1 MTSVASAI
9 ASLLYDHDT
18 VIVPGLG
25 AFVRQVES
33 AHVNVITNEFQ
44 RPSSQLSFDPR
55 QREENT
61 LVIESLMASDGLT
74 NDEARTAIATFVNDC
89 FAHLKEEG
97 AMPLP
102 GLGTLA
108 RDEHQNLV
116 FEPEDTNFNGD
127 AFGLEDLNPE
137 PVYGTENGDSP
148 SRFNIPSAQG
158 NALGSIEPV
167 DPIEPIEPV
176 KPTEPVNPIEPT
188 PSPRRSLWWLWLL
201 LLLLAAAGVAL
212 WYFQFRPGPT
222 KPWPVPSLQ
231 RPERP
236 QRLTTVTTDTLMVQ
250 EDTVKTA
257 PVETPTETIV
267 EPPIETPKPETPEVT
282 PKETPTVTPTDS
294 GTVKVITPEPTSK
307 AFIVGGCF
315 AVEQNALNMTTEAR
329 EQGCSDAFTMKR
341 GSKYYVCYGQYP
353 SNADA
358 KTALPQI
365 LKDYNSK
372 AWILTK

>member
-25 AFVRQVES
+25 AFLRHDES

-55 QREENT
+55 QREENA

-89 FAHLKEEG
+89 FAHLKEDG

-108 RDEHQNLV
+108 MDEHQNLV
-116 FEPEDTNFNGD
+116 FEPEDTNFNSD

-148 SRFNIPSAQG
+148 RRGNIPSAQG
-158 NALGSIEPV
+158 NALGPIEPV

-212 WYFQFRPGPT
+212 WYFQFRPVPT

-236 QRLTTVTTDTLMVQ
+236 QLLPTTTVDTLTTPTVTPQDTT
-250 EDTVKTA
+250 ENT
-257 PVETPTETIV
+257 PVE
-267 EPPIETPKPETPEVT
+267 T

-315 AVEQNALNMTTEAR
+315 AVEQNALNMTNEVR
-329 EQGCSDAFTMKR
+329 EQGCTDAFAMKR